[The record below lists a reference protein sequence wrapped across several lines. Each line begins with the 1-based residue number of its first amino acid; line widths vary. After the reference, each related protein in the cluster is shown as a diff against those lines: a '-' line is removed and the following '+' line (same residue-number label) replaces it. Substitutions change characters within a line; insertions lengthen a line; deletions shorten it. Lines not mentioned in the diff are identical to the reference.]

1 MSKNYES
8 IAVLIPAYQ
17 PDEKLTVYIE
27 KLIEYG
33 FKRLIIVNDG
43 SKPECA
49 PIFDEARTHGECSV
63 ISYDVN
69 QGKGYALKTGF
80 KYFLQNLPECT
91 GIITADAD
99 GQHRAEDAAAVADMM
114 SEYSDSLILGVRDF
128 DGENIP
134 ARSRFGNKTTSVVF
148 KLTHGVKVS
157 DTQTGLRG
165 IPRALVP
172 QMAEVGGNRY
182 EYEMNMLMECAD
194 NKIPIRETPIETIY
208 IDDNASSHFRPV
220 RDSIRIYSLI
230 LKSTLLY
237 ILSSLSSFLI
247 DIIVFSLL
255 VHFLPKSFS
264 EISILHI
271 VTLSILIA
279 TVCARIVS
287 SLYNFFINRLVVF
300 KSKANTGSSMVR
312 YYCVCIVQMLIS
324 AVLVTN
330 VLRLF
335 NLDGSFVATLVKC
348 VIDTILFLVSYHI
361 QRTWVFRNNSE
372 KN

>member
-1 MSKNYES
+1 MAKNYES
-8 IAVLIPAYQ
+8 TAVLIPAYQ
-17 PDEKLTVYIE
+17 PDEKLTAYIE

-43 SKPECA
+43 SREDCM
-49 PIFDEARTHGECSV
+49 PIFDEARTHEECSV
-63 ISYDVN
+63 ISYEVN

-80 KYFLQNLPECT
+80 KYFLENLPECT

-114 SEYSDSLILGVRDF
+114 AEHGDSLVLGVRDF
-128 DGENIP
+128 DSEGIP

-165 IPRALVP
+165 IPRSLVP
-172 QMAEVGGNRY
+172 QMTEVGGNRY

-194 NKIPIRETPIETIY
+194 NGIPMKEVPIETIY

-220 RDSIRIYSLI
+220 RDSVRIYSLI

-237 ILSSLSSFLI
+237 IFSSLSSFVI
-247 DIIVFSLL
+247 DILVFSLL
-255 VHFLPKSFS
+255 VHFLPKSFA
-264 EISILHI
+264 EIDILHI

-300 KSKANTGSSMVR
+300 KSKANTGASMVK
-312 YYCVCIVQMLIS
+312 YYCVCVVQMLIS

-335 NLDGSFVATLVKC
+335 SLDGSFLATVVKC
-348 VIDTILFLVSYHI
+348 IVDTILFLVSYHI
-361 QRTWVFRNNSE
+361 QRTWVFKKKSE
-372 KN
+372 K